1 MFGVLYNI
9 CQSLHHNTGKFF
21 TKTDNYYA
29 RPNQT
34 NQKITGTPEIVT
46 VDFATMFNESY
57 IDPAE
62 EMKQQPVALSIGT
75 SVYKDNSYPIP
86 FGSYGDFSCIV
97 EQKPKTLNQ

>member
-1 MFGVLYNI
+1 MLDPTELD
-9 CQSLHHNTGKFF
+9 QL
-21 TKTDNYYA
+21 
-29 RPNQT
+29 
-34 NQKITGTPEIVT
+34 KITGTPELIT

-62 EMKQQPVALSIGT
+62 EMKPVALSIGT

-97 EQKPKTLNQ
+97 EHQKP

>member
-1 MFGVLYNI
+1 ML
-9 CQSLHHNTGKFF
+9 
-21 TKTDNYYA
+21 D
-29 RPNQT
+29 PNELDQL
-34 NQKITGTPEIVT
+34 KIGNANLVT

-97 EQKPKTLNQ
+97 GASKAERLSLNQ